1 MFSCRTRGFCPS
13 CHAKRLE
20 EWGEWMRETLL
31 LDVPHRQVVFTI
43 PRRLRV
49 FFKYKGRLLSPQP
62 GPGHDQAG
70 GRADGPI
77 HDPAAPGPGAPLLLG
92 EGGPGRLPMGPGSHR
107 TGDDGLPGVHRPG
120 DLPHP
125 RQRANIF
132 HDLFSER
139 GKVRLNSAATG
150 PADGSRVARPRS
162 PGVLD
167 VPRALRLC
175 FLTIVGWV
183 NGNKDVPNIPPRPAQ
198 PKRKLLSLFPGS
210 TGDFSVQT
218 PLYLLT
224 IKHVLDKVKAVRR
237 GS

>member
-1 MFSCRTRGFCPS
+1 
-13 CHAKRLE
+13 
-20 EWGEWMRETLL
+20 
-31 LDVPHRQVVFTI
+31 
-43 PRRLRV
+43 
-49 FFKYKGRLLSPQP
+49 
-62 GPGHDQAG
+62 
-70 GRADGPI
+70 
-77 HDPAAPGPGAPLLLG
+77 
-92 EGGPGRLPMGPGSHR
+92 
-107 TGDDGLPGVHRPG
+107 
-120 DLPHP
+120 
-125 RQRANIF
+125 
-132 HDLFSER
+132 
-139 GKVRLNSAATG
+139 
-150 PADGSRVARPRS
+150 
-162 PGVLD
+162 